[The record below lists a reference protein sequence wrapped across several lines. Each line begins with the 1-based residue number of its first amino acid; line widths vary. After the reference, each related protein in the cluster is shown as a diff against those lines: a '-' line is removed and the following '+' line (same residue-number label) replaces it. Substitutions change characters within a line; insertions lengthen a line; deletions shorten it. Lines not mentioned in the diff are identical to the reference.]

1 MARSPKPVP
10 LALRHRRDWSRRL
23 GRYCICGLRWRCPD
37 RLNRVPVEPVPGTPP
52 AARRLA
58 RVRR

>member
-23 GRYCICGLRWRCPD
+23 GRYCVCGLRWRCPD
-37 RLNRVPVEPVPGTPP
+37 RLTRVPVEEPAPP
-52 AARRLA
+52 APRRLA
-58 RVRR
+58 RARR